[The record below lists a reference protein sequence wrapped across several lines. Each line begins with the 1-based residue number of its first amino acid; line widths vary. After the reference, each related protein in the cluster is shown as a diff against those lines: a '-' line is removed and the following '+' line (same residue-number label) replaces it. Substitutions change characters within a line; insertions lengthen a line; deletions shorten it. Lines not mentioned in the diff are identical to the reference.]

1 MDVMAQ
7 APGFTPLGIDRV
19 RSRIAEITGSFG
31 PSSTTQAAPLAP
43 AAGGAPAV
51 RAMSLG
57 AGGTL
62 GSFASS
68 LEAAQSALGANAGAV
83 DGALAWARTQL
94 GTPYAAVNPFRFG
107 DVPWDGGA
115 HPSVNGNG
123 KIYQYPAGTKVYDC
137 SGFATAVWRR
147 AGIDLAEYNATT
159 SQTMLE
165 RIPRVEP
172 TQAAP
177 GDLVVYDTERDG
189 ITDHVVVHLGEGMAI
204 ESTPSGVVIKPIDW
218 RRTVGVV
225 RPSLLKP

>member
-1 MDVMAQ
+1 MAQ

-19 RSRIAEITGSFG
+19 RSRIAEISGSF
-31 PSSTTQAAPLAP
+31 AP
-43 AAGGAPAV
+43 AQQAVVVATPAGAQSAAVSGSGAV
-51 RAMSLG
+51 RAMSI
-57 AGGTL
+57 GGST
-62 GSFASS
+62 FASS
-68 LEAAQSALGANAGAV
+68 LEAAQALLGSSGSV

-123 KIYQYPAGTKVYDC
+123 KTYQYPAGTKVYDC

-147 AGIDLAEYNATT
+147 AGLDLAEYGATT

-165 RIPRVEP
+165 RIPRVDP
-172 TQAAP
+172 AQAAP
-177 GDLVVYDTERDG
+177 GDLIVYDTERDG
-189 ITDHVVVHLGEGMAI
+189 NTDHVVVHLGEGMAI
-204 ESTPSGVVIKPIDW
+204 ESTPSGVVVRPVDW

-225 RPSLLKP
+225 RPSLLVR